1 VRNAPLRPIRAAVEM
16 DQRKFQDI
24 RRLAEPAACQEFWAA
39 DGKEL
44 FATQLHGIETRP
56 VAIAVTHRHV
66 DVLAREIDMMPRGR
80 NPEVDAGMRLGKVAE
95 SVH

>member
-1 VRNAPLRPIRAAVEM
+1 M

-56 VAIAVTHRHV
+56 VAVAVPHRHV
-66 DVLAREIDMMPRGR
+66 DVFAREVDVVHHRR
-80 NPEVDAGMRLGKVAE
+80 DPEVDARMRLGKMAE
-95 SVH
+95 PMHQPLGGEVR